1 MLMIS
6 TMVMMKYR
14 NKLLQYSS
22 LLIFSKNMPKLKY
35 GDKTAQILDN
45 YVDNYKMPK
54 GKTRIL

>member
-1 MLMIS
+1 MIS

-14 NKLLQYSS
+14 NKILHYSL